1 MKDVWERV
9 EDLEDVVDDLH
20 EKSELF
26 DKLIPILL
34 EYNRLRDE
42 EWDFEE
48 KHPNRDFWDTEVM
61 KEHDELL
68 EDIGEKRAAIRDILR
83 ETTGDPNLKF

>member
-9 EDLEDVVDDLH
+9 EDLEAIVDDLH
-20 EKSELF
+20 EKSEEF
-26 DKLIPILL
+26 DKLIPVLL

-42 EWDFEE
+42 EWEFEDA
-48 KHPNRDFWDTEVM
+48 HGNRDFWDDEVN

-68 EDIGEKRAAIRDILR
+68 ADISAKRAEIRDILR
-83 ETTGDPNLKF
+83 KVTGDPNLQF

>member
-26 DKLIPILL
+26 DITKKRR
-34 EYNRLRDE
+34 YNTLNKNPSTQ
-42 EWDFEE
+42 FQ
-48 KHPNRDFWDTEVM
+48 
-61 KEHDELL
+61 LA
-68 EDIGEKRAAIRDILR
+68 KRF
-83 ETTGDPNLKF
+83 LKR